1 MGRKQSMKKI
11 TVRPGPVTVIA
22 ALTTAV
28 ILGVAGC
35 GSVVKTSTP
44 AHTAHAAARSS
55 KATPPPAPSLSGPVG
70 TSYSVT
76 DPNGNKISVTLTR
89 EIDPAQG
96 ADQFT
101 TPENGS
107 RFVGAV
113 FDIKGISGTFS
124 DDANNNATVIGS
136 NGQTYT
142 ADFDSI
148 AGYTA
153 FNHGEFSVSAGE
165 SSVGAVTFQI
175 PLAVKVSK
183 VEWSANGGFG
193 GAPAEWLI
201 PARASTAGS
210 PATGSDPWSVISA
223 YYQDITLRE
232 YAAAWKLLGPALQ
245 SSGYTRFAAGY
256 SGTGTQTVT
265 KTSQSGDQVSF
276 TLESD
281 NPNGTIQTYQGT
293 DTVTN
298 GKIVAA
304 HIVQTS

>member
-1 MGRKQSMKKI
+1 MKKI
-11 TVRPGPVTVIA
+11 TGRRGPVTAVA
-22 ALTTAV
+22 ALVTAV
-28 ILGVAGC
+28 ILSVVGC
-35 GSVVKTSTP
+35 GSIVKTSP
-44 AHTAHAAARSS
+44 SAHTAHAAPTGSEAAPSP
-55 KATPPPAPSLSGPVG
+55 TPSLSGPVG
-70 TSYSVT
+70 TSYTVT
-76 DPNGNKISVTLTR
+76 DPNGNKISVTLAR
-89 EIDPAQG
+89 LIDPAQG

-101 TPENGS
+101 TPQSGS

-113 FDIKGISGTFS
+113 FNIKGISGTFS
-124 DDANNNATVIGS
+124 DDATNDATVIGS

-148 AGYTA
+148 AGYTD
-153 FNHGEFSVSAGE
+153 FNNGEFSVSAGE

-201 PARASTAGS
+201 SARASTAGS
-210 PATGSDPWSVISA
+210 PATGGDPWSVVSA
-223 YYQDITLRE
+223 YFQDITLRD
-232 YAAAWKLLGPALQ
+232 YAAAWKLLGPSLQ
-245 SSGYTRFAAGY
+245 SSGYNSFAAGY
-256 SGTGTQTVT
+256 TDTGKQTVT
-265 KTSQSGDQVSF
+265 KISQSGDQVSF
-276 TLESD
+276 TLQSD
-281 NPNGTIQTYQGT
+281 NPDGTVQTYQGT

>member
-1 MGRKQSMKKI
+1 MKKL
-11 TVRPGPVTVIA
+11 TVRHRPVAVVA
-22 ALTTAV
+22 ALATAA
-28 ILGVAGC
+28 ILGVVGC
-35 GSVVKTSTP
+35 GSIAKSSAP
-44 AHTAHAAARSS
+44 AHTARAAATGSQAAPS
-55 KATPPPAPSLSGPVG
+55 PTPSLSGPVG
-70 TSYSVT
+70 TSYTVT
-76 DPNGNKISVTLTR
+76 DPSGNKISVTLAR
-89 EIDPAQG
+89 VIDPAQG

-101 TPENGS
+101 TPQNGS

-113 FDIKGISGTFS
+113 FSIKGISGTFS
-124 DDANNNATVIGS
+124 DDANNDATVIGS

-148 AGYTA
+148 TGYTN
-153 FNHGEFSVSAGE
+153 FNDGEFSVSAAE

-183 VEWSANGGFG
+183 VEWSANGGLG

-201 PARASTAGS
+201 SAQASTAGS
-210 PATGSDPWSVISA
+210 PATRSDPWNVVSA
-223 YYQDITLRE
+223 YFQDITLRD

-245 SSGYTRFAAGY
+245 SSGYARFAAGY
-256 SGTGTQTVT
+256 TDTGKQTVT
-265 KTSQSGDQVSF
+265 KISQSGGQVSF
-276 TLESD
+276 TLQSD
-281 NPNGTIQTYQGT
+281 NPDGTVQTYQGT